1 MGLSIRQGILDFG
14 WPAAAVVAFLLD
26 QVDNR
31 LMQFQGGTAYSS
43 SRVLVVDDEEP
54 IRRVL
59 CRLLDRNGY
68 ECEAAADADEALR
81 ALKEDVYELVLTD
94 MDMPGSSGLDLIMRI
109 LTDFPDTATV
119 MVTGMDDTNLANT
132 ALEIGAYGYIIKPFE
147 PNEILISVSN
157 ALRRRGLEIE
167 NRNHRARLEQMVKE
181 RTAELWDAIAS
192 LERAEKDLRLS
203 REETIQRLAIA
214 AEFRDDETAQHIQRM
229 SRYCGLLAA
238 SAGHDV
244 EFCELVRVAA
254 LMHDV
259 GKIGIPDS
267 ILLKPSELTPEEN
280 TIMQQHCEIG
290 YRILAGSQS
299 ALLRTAADIAL
310 THHERVDGTGY
321 PQGLKSDDIPVQ
333 GRIAAIADV
342 FDALTSNRVYKR
354 AFPLGKAVDIMRDA
368 RGLHFDGDLL
378 DSFLDVLD
386 EALEIRDQ
394 YADR

>member
-1 MGLSIRQGILDFG
+1 MQSEA
-14 WPAAAVVAFLLD
+14 PATSPP
-26 QVDNR
+26 R
-31 LMQFQGGTAYSS
+31 I
-43 SRVLVVDDEEP
+43 LVVDDEEP
-54 IRRVL
+54 IRRIL
-59 CRLLDRNGY
+59 CRLLNRNGY
-68 ECEAAADADEALR
+68 LCDAAADADDALR
-81 ALKEDVYELVLTD
+81 ALKENDYELVLTD
-94 MDMPGSSGLDLIMRI
+94 MDMPGSSGLDLIMRT
-109 LTDFPDTATV
+109 LADYPDTATV

-132 ALEIGAYGYIIKPFE
+132 SLEIGAYGYIIKPFE
-147 PNEILISVSN
+147 PNEILINVSN

-167 NRNHRARLEQMVKE
+167 NRNHRVRLEQMVKE

-192 LERAEKDLRLS
+192 LERAEKDLRQS

-229 SRYCGLLAA
+229 SRYCGLLAS
-238 SAGHDV
+238 SAGMDA
-244 EFCELVRVAA
+244 EAGELIRVAA

-267 ILLKPSELTPEEN
+267 ILLKPGELTPEEN

-299 ALLRTAADIAL
+299 ALLRQAADIAL

-321 PQGLKSDDIPVQ
+321 PQGLRGESIPVQ

-354 AFPLGKAVDIMRDA
+354 AFPLGKAVDVMREA
-368 RGLHFDGDLL
+368 RGAHFDGELL
-378 DSFLDVLD
+378 DRFLDVID